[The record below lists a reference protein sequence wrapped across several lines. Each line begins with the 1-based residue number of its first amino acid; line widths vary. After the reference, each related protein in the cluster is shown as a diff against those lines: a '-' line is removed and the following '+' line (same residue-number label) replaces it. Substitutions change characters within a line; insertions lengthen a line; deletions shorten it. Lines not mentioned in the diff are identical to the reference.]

1 MREALCEEFEEEVH
15 RDADNDRN
23 DEEEQHVDQRDD
35 PLGHAAHISSAQFDE
50 FISPGGRLDL
60 PRGEREDDDADDV
73 VEHRGGDDRRADFA
87 VQFAQFSQ
95 HGHGDADRRR
105 RQDDA
110 EEQPLLEF
118 EPGDHERH
126 PKPRRKRYDHSERG
140 DQKGRG
146 AVAFELFEIRLEPR
160 RKHDHDHADLGE
172 RFEFLFV
179 GHETGHADDDTGE
192 QRAEH
197 LRQPYLADE
206 DVEQLT
212 EQQNYRQMQKNRI
225 VHILSP
231 LISPTND
238 YMPRAR
244 ICQTRTQKSAKK
256 LPLRTILS
264 IDVTLRGSR
273 REVF

>member
-1 MREALCEEFEEEVH
+1 MGKALREEFEEEVH
-15 RDADNDRN
+15 HNADRDRD

-35 PLGHAAHISSAQFDE
+35 PLGHAAHIACAQFDE
-50 FISPGGRLDL
+50 LVSPSGRFDL
-60 PRGEREDDDADDV
+60 SRGEREDDDADDV
-73 VEHRGGDDRRADFA
+73 VEHRGCDDRRADLA
-87 VQFAQFSQ
+87 VQLAEFAQ

-110 EEQPLLEF
+110 EEQPLLERK
-118 EPGDHERH
+118 PRDHERH
-126 PKPRRKRYDHSERG
+126 PKPRHQRHDHSERG

-146 AVAFELFEIRLEPR
+146 AVAFEFLEVCLQPR
-160 RKHDHDHADLGE
+160 RKHDHDHAYLGK

-197 LRQPYLADE
+197 LRQPYLTDE
-206 DVEQLT
+206 DVEQLA